1 MHSKTMQSR
10 RDFFFALHRH
20 SQVVSRVRLRFL
32 KLHWFQAWALK
43 IRVVARNRSYT
54 RIILIA
60 WHQLCIENFEK
71 CQAKRT
77 IRHWRLRSILSN
89 AQRKNTNILMNK
101 AITFHKR
108 WHVSTGLERWLLR
121 QRQRKVMTIMAST
134 AMRRQSVSV
143 KQRCIRYW
151 RALIQERKMKCNALL
166 IARERRILRQSL
178 IGWRR
183 MIAEIVKVR
192 SQLAAALHLWAHTL
206 EKRCFLALRGY
217 AISRRHKRDEALQA
231 LEKRRI
237 ALQRQGCVRLLEAAD
252 NSKRIHDKKE
262 NRLAA
267 ARALRDVDLARK
279 YATIWR
285 EKARR
290 SAAEHKRTQK
300 ALPLFTPTAP
310 TYDPAGTRLLVA
322 SRPQRR
328 QPRTLVGNRRG
339 NLSDITE
346 TNSVTES
353 SVAIPL
359 STSNVQQHAIQP
371 LTTAIETQVFP
382 SAPQSSQPNT
392 ASTAVQTLP
401 STKDVATETCD
412 NHIQGTFDLSRK
424 QASATN
430 TTETQTAIVPSEATP
445 SIEAIRNLVA
455 DAVKSAVSTAPVNAS
470 ADRQRNRK
478 RMAAIRDLEVQLR
491 AWKRQKQAWLIALRE
506 ARQDK
511 TFFLQL
517 RREYRFWRQELAPK
531 LQSCR
536 AHLTT
541 ALHAV
546 KQQQSLSLGE
556 YDDELLSL
564 SSFNSS

>member
-1 MHSKTMQSR
+1 MQFLVDINVMRLYKHLKNDELHYNVKAVSAYSR
-10 RDFFFALHRH
+10 L
-20 SQVVSRVRLRFL
+20 L
-32 KLHWFQAWALK
+32 
-43 IRVVARNRSYT
+43 
-54 RIILIA
+54 IIL
-60 WHQLCIENFEK
+60 NVF
-71 CQAKRT
+71 
-77 IRHWRLRSILSN
+77 
-89 AQRKNTNILMNK
+89 
-101 AITFHKR
+101 
-108 WHVSTGLERWLLR
+108 
-121 QRQRKVMTIMAST
+121 
-134 AMRRQSVSV
+134 
-143 KQRCIRYW
+143 
-151 RALIQERKMKCNALL
+151 
-166 IARERRILRQSL
+166 
-178 IGWRR
+178 
-183 MIAEIVKVR
+183 MI
-192 SQLAAALHLWAHTL
+192 
-206 EKRCFLALRGY
+206 
-217 AISRRHKRDEALQA
+217 
-231 LEKRRI
+231 
-237 ALQRQGCVRLLEAAD
+237 
-252 NSKRIHDKKE
+252 KKE